1 MNTRNVNVKTATKAH
16 SKRYGPKENAVTAS
30 RSPDFPEIRRSAY
43 TNSEHLT
50 VPQVYDL
57 FRYVCDAAGRSTG
70 TLLPPDLPEDAE
82 YLYVAFDGH
91 ADSVAVWLVDG
102 WPLAASDEMSLVH
115 WSLLRRK

>member
-1 MNTRNVNVKTATKAH
+1 MNTRNVNVKTAAQEP
-16 SKRYGPKENAVTAS
+16 SERYAMKENAFRDS
-30 RSPDFPEIRRSAY
+30 RSPDFPEVRHTAY
-43 TNSEHLT
+43 TNSEQLT

-115 WSLLRRK
+115 WSLLRTK

>member
-1 MNTRNVNVKTATKAH
+1 MNTQNVNVKTAAQEP
-16 SKRYGPKENAVTAS
+16 SERYAMKENAVTAS
-30 RSPDFPEIRRSAY
+30 RSPDFAEIRRSAY

-70 TLLPPDLPEDAE
+70 TLRPPDLPAEAE

-115 WSLLRRK
+115 WSLLG

>member
-1 MNTRNVNVKTATKAH
+1 MARRERRSCVPPFAVATQLFCRARFRREIDKPPRKENSMNTRNVNVKTATKAH
-16 SKRYGPKENAVTAS
+16 SKRYGAKENAVTAS

-70 TLLPPDLPEDAE
+70 
-82 YLYVAFDGH
+82 
-91 ADSVAVWLVDG
+91 
-102 WPLAASDEMSLVH
+102 
-115 WSLLRRK
+115 

>member
-1 MNTRNVNVKTATKAH
+1 MNTQNVNVKTAAQEP
-16 SKRYGPKENAVTAS
+16 SERYAMKENAVTAS
-30 RSPDFPEIRRSAY
+30 RSPDFAEIRRSAY

-70 TLLPPDLPEDAE
+70 TLRPPDLPAEAE

-115 WSLLRRK
+115 WSLRRRK